1 MGEECVAKEGKEIE
15 SVTESGTEFEIAFI
29 FW

>member
-1 MGEECVAKEGKEIE
+1 MGGRCVAMERKKIE
-15 SVTESGTEFEIAFI
+15 SVTESGTEFKIFFI